1 MFQYITTNILNRAED
16 IKTMGQLLTAQTATT
31 KASTT
36 NYPDEAI
43 VIDGVG
49 LFYAKNIER
58 VEFAKYKKAV
68 EENVV
73 AKLSSGKAWAADDV
87 LRLKIVTSQEGVN
100 SAIYADAQLRHRKP
114 FFYEVVGTATATADV
129 DKLAKLINK
138 DMAMT
143 DFNFFTAKA
152 ASGAL
157 TLTADDC
164 YTRFQ
169 EIELVKVNVT
179 STNNTGYQDY
189 EVLFSWKR
197 NETNANVTLTKG
209 DEGMGTVAR
218 IIKNIKLPTDANT
231 DVFAADNGGRPLPG
245 AEYDRYVLTYVTDR
259 RHIGGQVMGARDKS
273 ETTHIFYAQR
283 VAETDTT
290 GTTASASA
298 SDALMSAVKAM
309 NTALGTGKEFKFDVD
324 DVVESKVVTPKVG
337 DKQ

>member
-1 MFQYITTNILNRAED
+1 MFQYITTNILND
-16 IKTMGQLLTAQTATT
+16 SDMIKTLSTIGVVGN
-31 KASTT
+31 TT
-36 NYPDEAI
+36 NPSTNTHSEDAL
-43 VIDGVG
+43 VLDGIG
-49 LFYAKNIER
+49 LFYKTGLSA
-58 VEFAKYKKAV
+58 EFAPFVPAV
-68 EENVV
+68 KEVVV
-73 AKLSSGKAWAADDV
+73 ATLTSGTWVKDDV
-87 LRLKIVTSQEGVN
+87 IRLKIVTSQEGIN

-114 FFYEVVGTATATADV
+114 FFYEVTSTAKTADIT
-129 DKLAKLINK
+129 KLAELINK

-143 DFNFFTAKA
+143 DFNFFTAKDD
-152 ASGAL
+152 GNGKL

-169 EIELVKVNVT
+169 EIELVKVHVT

-189 EVLFSWKR
+189 ESLFSWKR
-197 NETNANVTLTKG
+197 NDESTKANATLTKG

-273 ETTHIFYAQR
+273 ETTHIIYAQR
-283 VAETDTT
+283 NAGSSTV
-290 GTTASASA
+290 TTAGDGSVSG
-298 SDALMSAVKAM
+298 ALAQ
-309 NTALGTGKEFKFDVD
+309 ALENVLGSFTLPAAAQT
-324 DVVESKVVTPKVG
+324 ESKLVTPHTG